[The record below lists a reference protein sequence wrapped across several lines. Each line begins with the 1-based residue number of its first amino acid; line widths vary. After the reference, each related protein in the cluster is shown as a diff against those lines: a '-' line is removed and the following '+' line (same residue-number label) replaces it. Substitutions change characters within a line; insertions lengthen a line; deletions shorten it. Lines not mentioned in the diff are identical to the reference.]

1 MTAIHIKSPA
11 LSLRAGK
18 RALTRIR
25 EQGLQPA
32 DVAILPGAAGGPKGL
47 GIQGL
52 DLALFGDWLP
62 RAPRERTLIGA
73 SIGSWRFASACLPDP
88 CAGIRRL
95 GELYTSQRFAKGV
108 SMAEVSRSC
117 VQLLDD
123 LLEGQDAAVL
133 DNPLYRLNIVVVR
146 SHGLL
151 QHDHRGKLGLGLSS
165 VIGNNLLSRS
175 RLGRH
180 FDRIILHD
188 ARQMPPLG
196 ALNDFRSH
204 FHALG
209 EGNLRHALLASGS
222 IPMVM
227 EAIREIPGL
236 EPGAYRDGGLL
247 DYHLDLPYQAD
258 GVVLYPHFTD
268 KVIPGWFDKSLPW
281 RRADRERLQDVLLL
295 APSAEYLA
303 GLPHGKL
310 PDRSDFKRYLG
321 DDQGRERYWH
331 KAMAESRRLGDKFS
345 NWSTAVGWAS
355 ACNLFNDP
363 ARKPSCL
370 CIEPWPCP
378 PCSSVPA
385 RRQPWM
391 GKAARKSTPCS
402 LSSRA
407 AAASS
412 SAMAANTRP
421 SMHASTCR
429 RNSITWMTRGWST
442 RPRTSSPARRPRAA

>member
-1 MTAIHIKSPA
+1 MTAIQIKSPA

-18 RALTRIR
+18 RALARIR

-32 DVAILPGAAGGPKGL
+32 DVGILPGAAGGPKGL

-73 SIGSWRFASACLPDP
+73 SIGSWRFASACLPDA
-88 CAGIRRL
+88 CAGIKRL

-123 LLEGQDAAVL
+123 LFEGQDAAVL
-133 DNPLYRLNIVVVR
+133 NNPLYRLNIVVVR

-180 FDRIILHD
+180 FDRVILHD
-188 ARQMPPLG
+188 ARLAPPLA

-204 FHALG
+204 FHTLA

-227 EAIREIPGL
+227 EAIRDIPGL

-247 DYHLDLPYQAD
+247 DYHLDLPYQSD

-268 KVIPGWFDKSLPW
+268 RVVPGWFDKGLPW
-281 RRADRERLQDVLLL
+281 RRGDSERLQDVLLL
-295 APSAEYLA
+295 APSREYLA

-321 DDQGRERYWH
+321 DDAGRERYWR
-331 KAMAESRRLGDKFS
+331 KAMAESQRLGDEFLELADS
-345 NWSTAVGWAS
+345 GR
-355 ACNLFNDP
+355 LGG
-363 ARKPSCL
+363 RL
-370 CIEPWPCP
+370 
-378 PCSSVPA
+378 
-385 RRQPWM
+385 QP
-391 GKAARKSTPCS
+391 
-402 LSSRA
+402 L
-407 AAASS
+407 
-412 SAMAANTRP
+412 
-421 SMHASTCR
+421 
-429 RNSITWMTRGWST
+429 
-442 RPRTSSPARRPRAA
+442 

>member
-151 QHDHRGKLGLGLSS
+151 QHDHRGKLGLGQVFFFSQ
-165 VIGNNLLSRS
+165 
-175 RLGRH
+175 LGKVGGERASH
-180 FDRIILHD
+180 II
-188 ARQMPPLG
+188 
-196 ALNDFRSH
+196 
-204 FHALG
+204 HAM
-209 EGNLRHALLASGS
+209 S
-222 IPMVM
+222 IP
-227 EAIREIPGL
+227 
-236 EPGAYRDGGLL
+236 
-247 DYHLDLPYQAD
+247 
-258 GVVLYPHFTD
+258 
-268 KVIPGWFDKSLPW
+268 
-281 RRADRERLQDVLLL
+281 RRAFGR
-295 APSAEYLA
+295 
-303 GLPHGKL
+303 
-310 PDRSDFKRYLG
+310 KRRIFTKILVF
-321 DDQGRERYWH
+321 
-331 KAMAESRRLGDKFS
+331 SR
-345 NWSTAVGWAS
+345 W
-355 ACNLFNDP
+355 
-363 ARKPSCL
+363 
-370 CIEPWPCP
+370 
-378 PCSSVPA
+378 
-385 RRQPWM
+385 
-391 GKAARKSTPCS
+391 
-402 LSSRA
+402 
-407 AAASS
+407 
-412 SAMAANTRP
+412 
-421 SMHASTCR
+421 
-429 RNSITWMTRGWST
+429 
-442 RPRTSSPARRPRAA
+442 